1 MKRTILT
8 LLIALAIVACSKEDI
23 KKMEGKVDVT
33 VYLKDANGTPLK
45 KWVVYAY
52 DEWAWK
58 NKGDSNPTFHTKQSA
73 TDDNGKADFLLSVD
87 KFDEQEV
94 YHFVVYYTEDNLGKT
109 NLSGDSFPKNYRQKV
124 IPVTLKS
131 KDNAP
136 ITLQL

>member
-58 NKGDSNPTFHTKQSA
+58 HKGDSNPTFHAKQSA

-94 YHFVVYYTEDNLGKT
+94 YHFVVYYNQNKQ
-109 NLSGDSFPKNYRQKV
+109 NLSGDDVTENTLKTSKA
-124 IPVTLKS
+124 VTLKS
-131 KDNAP
+131 KNNAP

>member
-8 LLIALAIVACSKEDI
+8 LLITLAIVACSKEDI

-52 DEWAWK
+52 DQWAWEH
-58 NKGDSNPTFHTKQSA
+58 KGGSKPTFHAKSTA
-73 TDDNGKADFLLSVD
+73 TDDEGKAIFTLSID
-87 KFDEQEV
+87 KFEEREV
-94 YHFVVYYTEDNLGKT
+94 YHFVVYYTQNKK
-109 NLSGDSFPKNYRQKV
+109 NLSGDEITENTLKTSKA
-124 IPVTLKS
+124 VTLKS

>member
-33 VYLKDANGTPLK
+33 VYLKDANSTPLK
-45 KWVVYAY
+45 NWVVYAY
-52 DEWAWK
+52 DQWAWEH
-58 NKGDSNPTFHTKQSA
+58 KGGSKPTFHAKSTA
-73 TDDNGKADFLLSVD
+73 TDDEGKAIFTLSVD
-87 KFDEQEV
+87 KFEEREV
-94 YHFVVYYTEDNLGKT
+94 YHFVVYYTQNKK
-109 NLSGDSFPKNYRQKV
+109 NLSGDEITENTLKTSKA
-124 IPVTLKS
+124 VTLKS

>member
-33 VYLKDANGTPLK
+33 LYLKDAKGRALK
-45 KWVVYAY
+45 NWTVYAY
-52 DEWAWK
+52 DQWAWEH
-58 NKGDSNPTFHTKQSA
+58 KGGSNPTFHAKQSA

-94 YHFVVYYTEDNLGKT
+94 YRFVVYYTEDNLGKT

>member
-33 VYLKDANGTPLK
+33 VYLKDTNGTPLK

-52 DEWAWK
+52 DQWAWEH
-58 NKGDSNPTFHTKQSA
+58 KGGSKPTFHAKSTA
-73 TDDNGKADFLLSVD
+73 TDDEGKAIFTLSVD
-87 KFDEQEV
+87 KFEEREV
-94 YHFVVYYTEDNLGKT
+94 YHFVVYYTQNKK
-109 NLSGDSFPKNYRQKV
+109 NLSGDEITENTLKTSKA
-124 IPVTLKS
+124 VTLKS

>member
-8 LLIALAIVACSKEDI
+8 LLITLAIVACSKEDI

-33 VYLKDANGTPLK
+33 VYLKDTNGTPLK

-58 NKGDSNPTFHTKQSA
+58 HKGDSNPTFHAKQSA

-94 YHFVVYYTEDNLGKT
+94 YRFVVYYTEDNLGKT

>member
-45 KWVVYAY
+45 K
-52 DEWAWK
+52 
-58 NKGDSNPTFHTKQSA
+58 GDSNPTFHAKQSA

-94 YHFVVYYTEDNLGKT
+94 YRFVVYYTEDNLGKT

>member
-1 MKRTILT
+1 MKKTILT

-45 KWVVYAY
+45 NWVVYAY
-52 DEWAWK
+52 DQWAWE
-58 NKGDSNPTFHTKQSA
+58 NKGGSKPTFHAKSTA
-73 TDDNGKADFLLSVD
+73 TDDEGKAIFTLSVD
-87 KFDEQEV
+87 KFEEREV
-94 YHFVVYYTEDNLGKT
+94 YHFVVYYTQNKK
-109 NLSGDSFPKNYRQKV
+109 NLSGDEVTENTLKTSKA
-124 IPVTLKS
+124 VTLKS

>member
-8 LLIALAIVACSKEDI
+8 LLIAFAIVACSKEDI

-45 KWVVYAY
+45 NWVVYAY
-52 DEWAWK
+52 DQWAWEH
-58 NKGDSNPTFHTKQSA
+58 KGGSKPTFHAKSTA
-73 TDDNGKADFLLSVD
+73 TDDEGKAIFTLSVD
-87 KFDEQEV
+87 KFEEREV
-94 YHFVVYYTEDNLGKT
+94 YHFVVYYTQNKK
-109 NLSGDSFPKNYRQKV
+109 NLSGDEITENTLKTSKA
-124 IPVTLKS
+124 VTLKS

>member
-52 DEWAWK
+52 DQWAWK
-58 NKGDSNPTFHTKQSA
+58 HKGDSNPTFHAKQMA
-73 TDDNGKADFLLSVD
+73 TDDEGKAIFTLSVD
-87 KFDEQEV
+87 KFDEREV
-94 YHFVVYYTEDNLGKT
+94 YHFVVYYNQNKQ
-109 NLSGDSFPKNYRQKV
+109 NLSGDDVTGNTLKTSKA
-124 IPVTLKS
+124 VTLKS

>member
-33 VYLKDANGTPLK
+33 VYLKDANDIPLK
-45 KWVVYAY
+45 NWVIYAY
-52 DEWAWK
+52 DQWAWEH
-58 NKGDSNPTFHTKQSA
+58 KGGSKPTFHAKSTA
-73 TDDNGKADFLLSVD
+73 TDDEGKAIFTLSVD
-87 KFDEQEV
+87 KFEEREV
-94 YHFVVYYTEDNLGKT
+94 YHFVVYYTQNKK
-109 NLSGDSFPKNYRQKV
+109 NLSGDEITENTLKTSKA
-124 IPVTLKS
+124 VTLKS

>member
-23 KKMEGKVDVT
+23 KKMERKVDVT
-33 VYLKDANGTPLK
+33 VYLQDANGTPLK

-52 DEWAWK
+52 DQWAWEH
-58 NKGDSNPTFHTKQSA
+58 KGDSNPTFHAKQSA
-73 TDDNGKADFLLSVD
+73 TDDNGKAVFTLSID
-87 KFDEQEV
+87 KFEEREV
-94 YHFVVYYTEDNLGKT
+94 YHFVVYYNQNKQ
-109 NLSGDSFPKNYRQKV
+109 NLSGDDVTENTLKTSKA
-124 IPVTLKS
+124 VTLKS

>member
-52 DEWAWK
+52 DQWAWEH
-58 NKGDSNPTFHTKQSA
+58 KGGSKPTFHAKSMV
-73 TDDNGKADFLLSVD
+73 TDDEGKAIFTLSVD
-87 KFDEQEV
+87 KFDEREV
-94 YHFVVYYTEDNLGKT
+94 YHFVVYYNQNKQ
-109 NLSGDSFPKNYRQKV
+109 NLSGDDVTGNTLKTSKA
-124 IPVTLKS
+124 VTLKS